1 MNEPINTEHARQ
13 GAALLVR
20 SLTEPVNDAIA
31 YKQLI
36 ASMAIYVCSLADAVD
51 GTPERESH
59 LELLK

>member
-1 MNEPINTEHARQ
+1 MTNPIDTEHARQ
-13 GAALLVR
+13 GAKLLVR
-20 SLTEPVNDAIA
+20 TLKEPLDDVEA